1 MTFVKEAALACLA
14 VLNGFTKTK
23 AISNKTDRPAKKALA
38 NFTVCGNCD
47 RPSHAQFHAWSFNP
61 HCIHGLLGSRAL
73 AEVVSG
79 KRWGAIRSPCSAR
92 LPLPPKMRS
101 NGPSAY
107 GLRVRPPGE
116 AVGDLLRDWILTQSA
131 EGGFGSGAE
140 FINPFYE
147 DRIRI
152 GEQTWRTWDR

>member
-79 KRWGAIRSPCSAR
+79 KRREPSDPLVPQGCHCHQKCDRTG
-92 LPLPPKMRS
+92 LPRTAC
-101 NGPSAY
+101 GCD
-107 GLRVRPPGE
+107 RP
-116 AVGDLLRDWILTQSA
+116 AKQSA
-131 EGGFGSGAE
+131 ISSATGYSRSQPKAALGQGRDS
-140 FINPFYE
+140 INPFYE

-152 GEQTWRTWDR
+152 REQSWRTWDR